1 MADTTISITFTEAQ
15 FTRVQSAFTA
25 QGSVPDTND
34 IKSKLTDFIKNKVKN
49 YEEAVATQSVSTL
62 DI

>member
-15 FTRVQSAFTA
+15 FTRVQSAFTV
-25 QGSVPDTND
+25 QGSVPDANG
-34 IKSKLTDFIKNKVKN
+34 IKSELTGFIKNRVKK
-49 YEEAVATQSVSTL
+49 YEEAVATQSVNTL

>member
-15 FTRVQSAFTA
+15 FTRVQSAFTV
-25 QGSVPDTND
+25 QGSVPDANG
-34 IKSKLTDFIKNKVKN
+34 IKSELTDFVKN
-49 YEEAVATQSVSTL
+49 SVKKYEEAVATQSVSTL